1 MNQTATMST
10 ADALVAAARAG
21 DETALG
27 ALLESYY
34 SYTLVLA
41 RVQIGRRLQSKV
53 DAADL
58 VQETFLEAHR
68 NFPLFR
74 GQGAA
79 EFTAWLRQILAG
91 RLANLIRRYIGTQGR
106 DVRLERDL
114 AVDLDHSSQ
123 LLDRGLASPVSS
135 PSRQAARREQAVI
148 LADALARLPD
158 NYREVIIL
166 RHLEGLTFP
175 EVARRMGRSV
185 DSVEK
190 LWVRG
195 LTRLRQTLVVGEP

>member
-1 MNQTATMST
+1 MPRTTMST
-10 ADALVAAARAG
+10 ADELIAAARNGQEA
-21 DETALG
+21 ALG
-27 ALLESYY
+27 ELLESYY
-34 SYTLVLA
+34 SYALVLA
-41 RVQIGRRLQSKV
+41 KVQIGRRLQSKV

-74 GQGAA
+74 GDGAP

-91 RLANLIRRYIGTQGR
+91 RLANVIRRYIGTQGR

-114 AVDLDHSSQ
+114 AADLDHSSQ
-123 LLDRGLASPVSS
+123 LMDRGLTSPVSS
-135 PSRQAARREQAVI
+135 PSRQAARREQSLI
-148 LADALARLPD
+148 LADALSQLPD

-175 EVARRMGRSV
+175 EVARRMERSV

-190 LWVRG
+190 LWLRG
-195 LTRLRQTLVVGEP
+195 LARLRKIMVTGEL